1 METGSGIIL
10 RVRPLKDTSLIVHWL
25 SAEQGRLS
33 TVALAARRPKSPFF
47 GKLDLLFEANFSF
60 KRNTRSELHG
70 LREVVITSTHAP
82 LRTDFLR
89 LSQAAYAVSFL
100 ELMTELDTPIPEI
113 HELFVGFIRFLESDA
128 PRPRNVFAFE
138 LKLLTTLG
146 LEPML
151 EDRPAS
157 EGMRELGEALIVSD
171 WKDLPNLTASAAVAR
186 ELQRFLHGFI
196 TFHCGKLPHGR
207 TEALDTRAAPKPRMT
222 GSTLDHSPEMPPH
235 D

>member
-10 RVRPLKDTSLIVHWL
+10 RARPLKDTSLIVHWL
-25 SAEQGRLS
+25 SAEHGRLS

-47 GKLDLLFEANFSF
+47 GKLDLLFEADFSF

-70 LREVVITSTHAP
+70 LREVVISSTHAP

-89 LSQAAYAVSFL
+89 LSQAAYAVSFV

-113 HELFVGFIRFLESDA
+113 HELFVGFIRFLESDV

-151 EDRPAS
+151 DDRPAS
-157 EGMRELGEALIVSD
+157 DGMRELGEALIASD
-171 WKDLPNLTASAAVAR
+171 WKELQSLTATAAVAR

-196 TFHCGKLPHGR
+196 VFHCGKLPHGR
-207 TEALDTRAAPKPRMT
+207 AEALDTSAAPKPKAAGPT
-222 GSTLDHSPEMPPH
+222 PEKPAEGNRA